1 MTKKALGKGLGVFL
15 PDDFGILKDERY
27 AEVDIEDILP
37 NPLQP
42 RLRFDPKSIENLAE
56 SIKESGII
64 QPLLVVPDG
73 ENYKLI
79 VGERRWRAAQKAGL
93 RRVPVL
99 IRSIPAERQLEISLI
114 ENLHREDLN
123 PLEIALVYKRL
134 IEEMNYT
141 QQDIADRV
149 GMDRSSITNYL
160 RLLTLPRVVQDY
172 LAQDKISMG
181 HARALVSVENPEF
194 QISLAQD
201 IVHKGLTVRDV
212 ERIISSLKKG
222 QLRPPRGQKADPDLQ
237 AVEEELV
244 KQLGAKFSIVCNR
257 KKGTI
262 RIFYFSLDDLNRIYE
277 KIKGVVK

>member
-222 QLRPPRGQKADPDLQ
+222 QLRPPREQKADPDLQ

-244 KQLGAKFSIVCNR
+244 KQLGAKVSIVGNR